1 MILLYSIFAISVLL
15 GGLIATLS
23 MSQLDSANSNIS
35 SFQYM
40 PENDSQNSIY

>member
-1 MILLYSIFAISVLL
+1 MTLLYTIFALSVLL

-23 MSQLDSANSNIS
+23 MSKLDSANSHIS

-40 PENDSQNSIY
+40 PESDHQDATY